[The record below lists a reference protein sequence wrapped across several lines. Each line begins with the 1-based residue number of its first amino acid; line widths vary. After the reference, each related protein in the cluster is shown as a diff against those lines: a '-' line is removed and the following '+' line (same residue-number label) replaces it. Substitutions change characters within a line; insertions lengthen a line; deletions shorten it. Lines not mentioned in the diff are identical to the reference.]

1 MGLPHER
8 VVNRHPQ
15 SPQTHPLQPLKLGV
29 PADTGSSAAHCD
41 RVPSEHHVL
50 LAPLLLTPHQMNWV
64 GDLLQLGFNPR
75 VYFRLIPE
83 EDEEGRKAFLFH
95 LLSDL
100 ILEGLGQHRHLDT
113 ARFLGRLGFTT
124 LIKGAPQTHQA
135 LHCFPAGVIPQGLG
149 DIRLR

>member
-1 MGLPHER
+1 
-8 VVNRHPQ
+8 
-15 SPQTHPLQPLKLGV
+15 
-29 PADTGSSAAHCD
+29 
-41 RVPSEHHVL
+41 
-50 LAPLLLTPHQMNWV
+50 MNWV

-75 VYFRLIPE
+75 AYFRLIPE

-100 ILEGLGQHRHLDT
+100 IRKGLGQHRHLDT

-135 LHCFPAGVIPQGLG
+135 LHCFPTGVIPQGLG